1 MPAYMI
7 RKKRGDRKAGD
18 DVLPKHNY
26 NIPLKNPEILNFTSL
41 PPGKRMQ
48 FSYDVG
54 TGEIYPDMVSVNTRV
69 LYDDPFVV
77 YVTTTGKNVKEEE
90 FKTLVTEAIMRKRGE

>member
-1 MPAYMI
+1 MPK
-7 RKKRGDRKAGD
+7 RKD
-18 DVLPKHNY
+18 
-26 NIPLKNPEILNFTSL
+26 NIILKNPETLNFTSL

-90 FKTLVTEAIMRKRGE
+90 FRTLVTEALERKRGEHR

>member
-1 MPAYMI
+1 MPK
-7 RKKRGDRKAGD
+7 RKD
-18 DVLPKHNY
+18 
-26 NIPLKNPEILNFTSL
+26 NIILKNPEILSFSEL

-77 YVTTTGKNVKEEE
+77 YVTTTGKEVEEEE
-90 FKTLVTEAIMRKRGE
+90 FRTLVTEALERKRGKNR

>member
-1 MPAYMI
+1 MPK
-7 RKKRGDRKAGD
+7 RKD
-18 DVLPKHNY
+18 
-26 NIPLKNPEILNFTSL
+26 NIILKNPEILNFSEL
-41 PPGKRMQ
+41 PLGKRMQ

-77 YVTTTGKNVKEEE
+77 YVMTTGKNVKEEE
-90 FKTLVTEAIMRKRGE
+90 FRTMVTEAIMRKRGE